1 MRAYVLP
8 VRGNDGVKM
17 TAAIMGTLGALA
29 PWRERNGR
37 FSPLR
42 LCVFLLLLAPGV
54 WLAASLAA
62 GTLGAKPVTEAIHQS
77 GSWAIRFLVLSL
89 LVTPLRRM
97 TGWGRIIA
105 LRRMIGLAAAG
116 YAAIHFALYALD
128 QGFDLAVIAREIVLR
143 IYLAIGFVAL
153 AGLAVLSSTSTDGA
167 IRRMGPAWHRLH
179 RIVYPLTLLACLHF
193 FMQSKADVSE
203 ATLMAGAFTVL
214 MLCRGATRAGLPLAS
229 PLVIAGVAVV
239 SGLAT
244 AGIEYLW
251 YALATGVPADRVL
264 AANLD
269 FSYSIRPAW
278 WIFGGTMAFALLAA
292 VSRLV
297 DRFRPPPRM
306 QVRREPQSARS

>member
-1 MRAYVLP
+1 
-8 VRGNDGVKM
+8 
-17 TAAIMGTLGALA
+17 
-29 PWRERNGR
+29 
-37 FSPLR
+37 
-42 LCVFLLLLAPGV
+42 
-54 WLAASLAA
+54 
-62 GTLGAKPVTEAIHQS
+62 
-77 GSWAIRFLVLSL
+77 VLS
-89 LVTPLRRM
+89 
-97 TGWGRIIA
+97 A
-105 LRRMIGLAAAG
+105 
-116 YAAIHFALYALD
+116 
-128 QGFDLAVIAREIVLR
+128 
-143 IYLAIGFVAL
+143 
-153 AGLAVLSSTSTDGA
+153 TSTDGA

-203 ATLMAGAFTVL
+203 ATLMAGAFTAL

-229 PLVIAGVAVV
+229 PLVIAGIAVV

-251 YALATGVPADRVL
+251 YAL

-278 WIFGGTMAFALLAA
+278 WIFGGTMAFALLTA